1 VKLMKRGD
9 LIRYW
14 FAPKYP
20 IFGVVIEKY
29 DYQINSIIQEG
40 TYLYTVD
47 ILKPDGT
54 MEKFDIH
61 EGDKWELIG
70 ETR

>member
-1 VKLMKRGD
+1 MKTGD

-14 FAPKYP
+14 FARKYP

-29 DYQINSIIQEG
+29 DYEINNIIQEG

-47 ILKPDGT
+47 ILQTDGT
-54 MEKFDIH
+54 IEKFDIH
-61 EGDKWELIG
+61 KGDKWELIG
-70 ETR
+70 ETG

>member
-1 VKLMKRGD
+1 MKTGD

-14 FAPKYP
+14 FARKYP

-29 DYQINSIIQEG
+29 DYEIKYITQE

-54 MEKFDIH
+54 IEKFDIH
-61 EGDKWELIG
+61 KGDKWELIG
-70 ETR
+70 ETG

>member
-1 VKLMKRGD
+1 MKTGD

-14 FAPKYP
+14 FARKYP

-29 DYQINSIIQEG
+29 DYEIKYIQKG